1 MNWKIIPYI
10 FILVFSVVIASIRY
24 IIIPQWTWTTHIA
37 VFFIQAVFLIGVW
50 LFIRYISNVLDKR
63 YPFDRSPVKRI
74 IIQIVVAFLFIAP
87 IYVVMVLNID
97 KFKLEFMNKQ
107 FLAVTSILFIVFIL
121 LMNLGYNAYYFFR
134 QWQKSVEEKAK
145 LEVDAESAAKE
156 RAVMQYQ
163 HLKNQV
169 NPHFL
174 FNTLTSLDGLILSEP
189 EVASQFVKHLSKVYR
204 YVLEHREN
212 EIVPLQTEI
221 DFIKHYISVLKIKHN
236 GALEIVMNISSSAR
250 EKRIAMVTLQMLID
264 NAIKHNAVHEK
275 SPLTITINDDG
286 DVLAIHN
293 NKQLRKQIDNSTK
306 HGLKHLQ
313 QLYSFLSPTP
323 VVIEDVAASFTIK
336 LPLL

>member
-1 MNWKIIPYI
+1 
-10 FILVFSVVIASIRY
+10 
-24 IIIPQWTWTTHIA
+24 
-37 VFFIQAVFLIGVW
+37 
-50 LFIRYISNVLDKR
+50 
-63 YPFDRSPVKRI
+63 
-74 IIQIVVAFLFIAP
+74 
-87 IYVVMVLNID
+87 MVLNID

-107 FLAVTSILFIVFIL
+107 FLAVTSILFLVFIL

-236 GALEIVMNISSSAR
+236 GALEIVMNISPSAR

-293 NKQLRKQIDNSTK
+293 NKQPRKQIDNSTK